1 MFQWTT
7 GVESKMAFKCLIL
20 SFRHRVTDGLIR
32 LTNAFGDQVG
42 FGGLDIGVE
51 ETADH
56 DGTRLLSLLLCS
68 MCTNTRV

>member
-1 MFQWTT
+1 
-7 GVESKMAFKCLIL
+7 
-20 SFRHRVTDGLIR
+20 LIR
-32 LTNAFGDQVG
+32 LTNAFGDRVG